1 MSHVLSVCFMVR
13 GSHPGGTGDLW
24 TKLNYMP
31 EFCLTV
37 KVLACHN
44 HYRPAEDHR
53 GDIVREEKLGEGAA
67 VTREEGSS
75 PELSPAV
82 TGRWL
87 DLS

>member
-1 MSHVLSVCFMVR
+1 MSHILSLYSVVR
-13 GSHPGGTGDLW
+13 GSHPGGTGGLW

-44 HYRPAEDHR
+44 HYQPAKDHG
-53 GDIVREEKLGEGAA
+53 GDIVQKEELREGAA

-75 PELSPAV
+75 PELA
-82 TGRWL
+82 TM
-87 DLS
+87 